1 MESRLHFR
9 IHAIRLQLNSMQNSD
24 SGSNN
29 SSQVLDS
36 PSDDI
41 SSSCLEHNDS
51 IESTHLWS
59 ILALIYLLLNNT
71 KCSNFCDNH
80 RDIRTVYSQYCLI
93 LLFIITLFK
102 FLLLFFFSIY
112 KFIFYLLLPWQ
123 HITGDIFIVVW
134 WYNKIYQLFVFFQ
147 NQGNLISSFVY
158 LNW

>member
-1 MESRLHFR
+1 
-9 IHAIRLQLNSMQNSD
+9 MQNSD
-24 SGSNN
+24 SSSNN
-29 SSQVLDS
+29 SSQMLDS

-41 SSSCLEHNDS
+41 SSSCLEHTDS

-59 ILALIYLLLNNT
+59 IWALIYLLLNNM

-80 RDIRTVYSQYCLI
+80 KDIRTVYSQYCLI

-102 FLLLFFFSIY
+102 FLLLFFFLCTNLFLIY
-112 KFIFYLLLPWQ
+112 YYQDNIY
-123 HITGDIFIVVW
+123 ITGDIFVVVW

-147 NQGNLISSFVY
+147 NQGNLTSSFAC